1 MKNTSNKLIVFLALS
16 SGMTFFLGRFFERDQ
31 ADLTAFFAW
40 HPWLFLILMP
50 AIGMRL
56 WAEERR
62 SGTIE
67 LLMTLPV
74 TNSQL
79 VVGKFFA
86 SWVFTL
92 IALLLSTP
100 IWITVNY
107 LGNPDNNVIFISYLT
122 SWLMAGAFLALTSC
136 LSTLTK
142 NQVIA
147 FIISSISG
155 FILIMA
161 GFSLVL
167 STVRSW
173 APIWITETI
182 GSMSFLSHFSR
193 VQMGVFDLSTLIFLP
208 LISSFFIFLS
218 RGQKNNSSAIYI
230 SLFSSLATFILS
242 LFIWYSLDL
251 KSADWRDHP
260 AIHPNY
266 LATKLDQDTI
276 VKGIQIARRIA
287 QFEPLKSHITEEFTP
302 GAEIGMDDYD
312 ATLNWARDNSVTIY
326 HPTGTCK
333 MGQDEM
339 AVVDADLK
347 VRGIKGLRVADC
359 SIMPTITSGNT
370 NAPAIMIGEKLSD
383 MILEDAS

>member
-1 MKNTSNKLIVFLALS
+1 MNTYFNKTYIIFDRELRGYFRTPLASIFLLVFLALS

-31 ADLTAFFAW
+31 ADLIAFFSW

-67 LLMTLPV
+67 LLITLPV
-74 TNSQL
+74 TNTQL
-79 VVGKFFA
+79 VVGKFLA

-92 IALLLSTP
+92 IALVLSMP

-107 LGNPDNNVIFISYLT
+107 LGDPDNNVILISYIG

-167 STVRSW
+167 SAVRSW
-173 APIWITETI
+173 APVWITETI
-182 GSMSFLSHFSR
+182 SSMSFLSHFSR
-193 VQMGVFDLSTLIFLP
+193 IQMGVFDLNSLIF
-208 LISSFFIFLS
+208 FLS
-218 RGQKNNSSAIYI
+218 MI
-230 SLFSSLATFILS
+230 ILC
-242 LFIWYSLDL
+242 LWINIQLVQI
-251 KSADWRDHP
+251 KKAD
-260 AIHPNY
+260 
-266 LATKLDQDTI
+266 
-276 VKGIQIARRIA
+276 
-287 QFEPLKSHITEEFTP
+287 
-302 GAEIGMDDYD
+302 
-312 ATLNWARDNSVTIY
+312 
-326 HPTGTCK
+326 
-333 MGQDEM
+333 
-339 AVVDADLK
+339 
-347 VRGIKGLRVADC
+347 
-359 SIMPTITSGNT
+359 
-370 NAPAIMIGEKLSD
+370 
-383 MILEDAS
+383 